1 MADYI
6 KTRSGEKIHTKV
18 ALYNYSMTDAIE
30 ELTEEVMDLYDLDIA
45 TARKVIKNALIYNC
59 VQDEILGQIR
69 FMLGA
74 DEGDCTPEDDD

>member
-18 ALYNYSMTDAIE
+18 ALYGLSMTDVLT
-30 ELTEEVMDLYDLDIA
+30 ELTDEVMETYDLDMA
-45 TARKVIKNALIYNC
+45 TARKVIRNALLYNC

-74 DEGDCTPEDDD
+74 DEED